1 MAECGRHIY
10 NIHAGIVI
18 RFHGEREV
26 ISHHILLAQEI
37 GCGDPLC
44 LRIITGKQFVFFPKS
59 LHRPNSLL
67 FHVSLIDQKTFP
79 IPLHLLRQRIQLL
92 HDVISYLDQ
101 FPVRIGSLRLLCH
114 ICFVEFRSVVQNKAV
129 PGHDH
134 ENRQEAPGIHLEK
147 SGNEHLYSPFSYKN
161 AHKAHYNG
169 CGRKKNSQNNHPLSH
184 GKGKDR
190 HQPSV
195 KVDRKRKQMLHMP
208 VTERLAVPRD
218 HIHRRRQKK

>member
-26 ISHHILLAQEI
+26 ISHHILLAQEV
-37 GCGDPLC
+37 GSGDPLC
-44 LRIITGKQFVFFPKS
+44 LRVIAGKQLIFFPKL
-59 LHRPNSLL
+59 LHRPDGLL
-67 FHVSLIDQKTFP
+67 LHISLIDKKAVL
-79 IPLHLLRQRIQLL
+79 IPLHLFCQCIQLL
-92 HDVISYLDQ
+92 HNVISYLDQ
-101 FPVRIGSLRLLCH
+101 LPVRIGSLRLLHHVCL
-114 ICFVEFRSVVQNKAV
+114 IKFRSVVQDEAV
-129 PGHDH
+129 PCHNH
-134 ENRQEAPGIHLEK
+134 ENSQETPGIHPGK
-147 SGNEHLYSPFSYKN
+147 NRNEPLYSPLSHEN
-161 AHKAHYNG
+161 AHKAHHNG
-169 CGRKKNSQNNHPLSH
+169 RGRKKNGQNDHPLSH

-195 KVDRKRKQMLHMP
+195 KVDRERKQMLHMP